1 MDITRLL
8 VITITLS
15 LAGCATHPDS
25 DREMKETKECMQY
38 RTMMTAPMPLAAID
52 NLKEKCEQSRK

>member
-8 VITITLS
+8 VITFALS
-15 LAGCATHPDS
+15 LAGCATHQNS
-25 DREMKETKECMQY
+25 EHGMKETKECMQY
-38 RTMMTAPMPLAAID
+38 RSMMTAPLPPEAMD

>member
-8 VITITLS
+8 VITFTLS
-15 LAGCATHPDS
+15 LAGCATHQNS
-25 DREMKETKECMQY
+25 DHGMKETKECMQY
-38 RTMMTAPMPLAAID
+38 RSMMTAPLPPAAID